1 MCHTGKLKI
10 AAFGHTCYD
19 FKEIINSNSQ
29 KYNSHHTKY
38 PIQDLR
44 HPNLNRKK
52 GGEGGDSKD
61 ANIFFLLKIFFTKRV
76 KAIKRETNIMV
87 CGQEISS
94 FVTVE

>member
-1 MCHTGKLKI
+1 MILNKLLTQIHK
-10 AAFGHTCYD
+10 
-19 FKEIINSNSQ
+19 
-29 KYNSHHTKY
+29 KYNSHLTKY

-44 HPNLNRKK
+44 QPNLNRKK

-87 CGQEISS
+87 CGREISS